1 MRVAVAELQTNLESR
16 PPCRHNQSLFPQCD
30 DARVLS
36 RACATSLCRQFA
48 RAALS
53 HRLTEARCSALR
65 CASLCRLAP
74 LLPPP
79 PLFDRR
85 TRSITA
91 NTHSRTAATLSRTLI
106 AMPKLDKPKGKAVA
120 AARSSASAGLSK
132 SASSKKKKKTAAGAA
147 HHAASLGEDLD
158 KLANPGKLKPIV
170 AKSGDAKARK
180 AGGKE
185 EQKLDNQLLLAT
197 KLGSKSKKSAQLYGS
212 GEGDMEDERDEADEP
227 DFGED
232 DDEDAEAEMA
242 PIPAR
247 MSKKILDSVHKQQ
260 QEELG
265 GEGME
270 EEAAGGAGSSARRLK
285 THLVNLS
292 AQDAADLDDNFD
304 DDDGEDYGVNEG
316 DDASGGDDDVELS
329 MEDQQSLEL
338 FMPKSNTLKAKSMA
352 EAILARIQE
361 KEAEAA
367 ASGAG
372 SGFAPAMTH
381 GSNVKFGAGF
391 GASSSLAATFGLPSG
406 GDAAGDLVRSK
417 LNPKV
422 AEVYTKVGKFLSHY
436 TSGKIPKAFKV
447 IPNLRSWEEVLFLTA
462 PDSWSPQAHLVATR
476 IFASNFNPKMAQ
488 RFFSLVLLPKV
499 RSDIERNKSLNFHL
513 YQAIKKSLYK
523 PAAFFKGIL
532 LPVAEEGATVREAVI
547 LSSIL
552 AKCTIPVLHSSV
564 ALLKLAQMPFSGTS
578 CLFLKTLLNK
588 KYSLPV
594 KVVAALVQ
602 FFCRFQSGGASLGA
616 MPLIWHQTL
625 LAFVQRYKFE
635 LSANQITAIKNLVK
649 VQNHHAVT
657 PEIRREMMAIT
668 QAQQQGMV
676 PAVGQFQFVSMPNG
690 APLSS
695 NSSLNKPAGFPQA
708 PAPAFTSLAA
718 SLQNPQSFSM
728 SN

>member
-1 MRVAVAELQTNLESR
+1 
-16 PPCRHNQSLFPQCD
+16 
-30 DARVLS
+30 
-36 RACATSLCRQFA
+36 
-48 RAALS
+48 
-53 HRLTEARCSALR
+53 
-65 CASLCRLAP
+65 
-74 LLPPP
+74 
-79 PLFDRR
+79 
-85 TRSITA
+85 
-91 NTHSRTAATLSRTLI
+91 
-106 AMPKLDKPKGKAVA
+106 MPKLDKPRGKAVA

-132 SASSKKKKKTAAGAA
+132 SASSKKKKRTTAGAA
-147 HHAASLGEDLD
+147 HHAASLGDDLE

-170 AKSGDAKARK
+170 AKSDAKAARK

-197 KLGSKSKKSAQLYGS
+197 KLGGSSKNKKAAQLYGS
-212 GEGDMEDERDEADEP
+212 GEGGMEDDADEAEGP

-232 DDEDAEAEMA
+232 DSDAEAEEAA

-247 MSKKILDSVHKQQ
+247 MSKKILDSVHRQQ

-270 EEAAGGAGSSARRLK
+270 EEAAGGAGSSARRLQ
-285 THLVNLS
+285 THLVNLT
-292 AQDAADLDDNFD
+292 AQDAEDLDDNFD
-304 DDDGEDYGVNEG
+304 EDEGEDYAVH
-316 DDASGGDDDVELS
+316 DDDEASAGDDDVELS
-329 MEDQQSLEL
+329 LEDQQSLEL
-338 FMPKSNTLKAKSMA
+338 FMPKSNTIKAKSMA

-372 SGFAPAMTH
+372 SGFAPTSGSTMSH

-462 PDSWSPQAHLVATR
+462 PDGWSAQAHLVATR

-532 LPVAEEGATVREAVI
+532 LPLAEEGATARESVI

-564 ALLKLAQMPFSGTS
+564 ALLKLSQMPFSGTS
-578 CLFLKTLLNK
+578 CLFVKTLVNK

-602 FFCRFQSGGASLGA
+602 YFCRFQSGGASLGA

-635 LSANQITAIKNLVK
+635 LSANQIQALKNLVK
-649 VQNHHAVT
+649 VQNHQGVT

-668 QAQQQGMV
+668 QAQQQGLV

-695 NSSLNKPAGFPQA
+695 NISNKPAGFPQA
-708 PAPAFTSLAA
+708 HAPAFTSLAA

-728 SN
+728 GN